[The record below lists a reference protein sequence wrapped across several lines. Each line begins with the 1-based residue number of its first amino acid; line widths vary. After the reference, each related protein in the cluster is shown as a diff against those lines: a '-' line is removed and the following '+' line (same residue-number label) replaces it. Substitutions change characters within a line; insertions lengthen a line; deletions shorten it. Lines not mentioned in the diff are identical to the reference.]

1 MGDNKKSNEELVQ
14 DLISAFSNLRQKLED
29 PTYIQMDNSISQLI
43 ENQREMKEDLS
54 DIKKMLLNPF
64 DGAFVQIQ
72 RNTESR
78 KDHEDKEEQYEEII
92 EEHKALVRWKSNFT
106 RLGLAAITSLGA
118 ILTWLLTELITR

>member
-29 PTYIQMDNSISQLI
+29 PTYIQMDISINQLI

-54 DIKKMLLNPF
+54 DVKKMLLNPF

-72 RNTESR
+72 RNTEYR

-118 ILTWLLTELITR
+118 ILTWLLTELITK

>member
-78 KDHEDKEEQYEEII
+78 KDHEDKED
-92 EEHKALVRWKSNFT
+92 
-106 RLGLAAITSLGA
+106 
-118 ILTWLLTELITR
+118 